1 MLEIEVKEDSAE
13 KLASVQG
20 KPTKYYLF
28 SQEFNAIVQK
38 INEVYLGQNPNRI
51 TGLGTETVDGNQH
64 TYQGYSWII
73 NGADLDNIDNPSV
86 IVIPTASVGFR
97 RKDISVFNE
106 FGNIVRVPGIETD
119 GDIATTPDVPEN
131 TIYFRTYDVVGDLIT
146 SDETPPF
153 VGIEYKSKRE
163 SDSYTYDNAGENV
176 ILPLPGEGQSHLIVE
191 NEDIVSIDGFD
202 KTILILVRNGE
213 YPYEGKDY
221 LFENKSPNP
230 VQLNHLTSAE
240 IPSILPNEENV
251 VVPSGG
257 SVWFKF
263 KGEKMA
269 YIMKSWNDPVDLSTK
284 ADLVGGK
291 VPAEQLPSYVDDVL
305 EFANFAAFPLTG
317 ENSKIYLALDSNFTY
332 RWSGS
337 AYVKISDSGKLDK
350 VTTGSVRRIYG
361 IDASNNQEMIPVS
374 EFVTKNTQIFHWWG
388 GNWTTTTLGNY
399 YYISYSNAA
408 IEGLNNS
415 ISASMNGR
423 NKGLFIAPFNCKI
436 KRVIFKEGGSGSYTG
451 AFVLASGL
459 PNYGGTWNNGYTNVV
474 THLNQAISAAGYEQH
489 KNEFLVTDNITVP
502 KGYAVCPMLV
512 FSAQVGA
519 SKVGVEISVE
529 IEEVV

>member
-1 MLEIEVKEDSAE
+1 MLDIEQKEDSAE
-13 KLASVQG
+13 KLASVNG
-20 KPTKYYLF
+20 KPTRFYLF
-28 SQEFNAIVQK
+28 AQEFNSIVQK
-38 INEVYLGQNPNRI
+38 INDVYLGQNPNRI

-202 KTILILVRNGE
+202 KSILILVRNGE

-221 LFENKSPNP
+221 IFENKSPNP

-269 YIMKSWNDPVDLSTK
+269 YIFKSWNDPVDLSTK
-284 ADLVGGK
+284 ADLVAGK
-291 VPAEQLPSYVDDVL
+291 VPSSQLPSYVDDVL
-305 EFANFAAFPLTG
+305 EYANLAAFPTTG
-317 ENSKIYLALDSNFTY
+317 ESDKIYLALDTNFIY

-337 AYVKISDSGKLDK
+337 IYIKISGAGVKGFHRFQSPNFAPAAN
-350 VTTGSVRRIYG
+350 TTYYI
-361 IDASNNQEMIPVS
+361 
-374 EFVTKNTQIFHWWG
+374 G
-388 GNWTTTTLGNY
+388 GNNLGLL
-399 YYISYSNAA
+399 STAQTSNLHARVKA
-408 IEGLNNS
+408 MVTGKIGKVSFFASAGLS
-415 ISASMNGR
+415 
-423 NKGLFIAPFNCKI
+423 
-436 KRVIFKEGGSGSYTG
+436 SGVG
-451 AFVLASGL
+451 A
-459 PNYGGTWNNGYTNVV
+459 NVY
-474 THLNQAISAAGYEQH
+474 L
-489 KNEFLVTDNITVP
+489 DNIT
-502 KGYAVCPMLV
+502 KGTSLTIANNFIWITNSAVNYISTSDFLV
-512 FSAQVGA
+512 DKGDELTIRLKIGGDGTGGGGGTNNNFWA
-519 SKVGVEISVE
+519 ELT
-529 IEEVV
+529 IEE

>member
-1 MLEIEVKEDSAE
+1 MLEIEVKEDSPE

-28 SQEFNAIVQK
+28 SQEFNAVVQK

-146 SDETPPF
+146 SDEAPPF

-191 NEDIVSIDGFD
+191 NEDIFSIDGFD
-202 KTILILVRNGE
+202 KSILILVRNGE

-263 KGEKMA
+263 KGDKMA

-291 VPAEQLPSYVDDVL
+291 VPASQLPSYVDDVI
-305 EFANFAAFPLTG
+305 EGYFNGTNFYTDSGFTNLITP
-317 ENSKIYLALDSNFTY
+317 ESSKIYVALDTNLQY

-337 AYVKISDSGKLDK
+337 AYV
-350 VTTGSVRRIYG
+350 
-361 IDASNNQEMIPVS
+361 
-374 EFVTKNTQIFHWWG
+374 QI
-388 GNWTTTTLGNY
+388 
-399 YYISYSNAA
+399 
-408 IEGLNNS
+408 
-415 ISASMNGR
+415 
-423 NKGLFIAPFNCKI
+423 
-436 KRVIFKEGGSGSYTG
+436 GGSGGKFSFKNITTYQNTGTITANLLFQTTIPANTLIAGDLLEFIVYGYRVSGLNANALFSIRISNTNNFATATQLAIATLNSVNFNRLRREAFVKTGNLFLTLAGTNQNATDYSTYSSPTDFSIDLTKDIYVFFAMQNQSAVDVTKIEG
-451 AFVLASGL
+451 AFII
-459 PNYGGTWNNGYTNVV
+459 
-474 THLNQAISAAGYEQH
+474 QR
-489 KNEFLVTDNITVP
+489 
-502 KGYAVCPMLV
+502 
-512 FSAQVGA
+512 
-519 SKVGVEISVE
+519 
-529 IEEVV
+529 